1 MMAMLV
7 DSGPPFGPSERA
19 FSLRGPR
26 MQALF
31 TGEGGIARHRMR
43 GGVQQALL
51 DAALPLSDARIL
63 LDGASARCS
72 IRWGP

>member
-1 MMAMLV
+1 
-7 DSGPPFGPSERA
+7 
-19 FSLRGPR
+19 

-31 TGEGGIARHRMR
+31 AGEGGVARHRMR

-63 LDGASARCS
+63 SDGASARCS
-72 IRWGP
+72 IRWGS